1 MPALT
6 LLSTKEEVGERPPA
20 FFKKKR
26 PTKPHGLGYHAN
38 HYYKEA
44 GENGEAGTMATTGA
58 NVLRRRRQDDDDSD
72 DESEEETSEEM
83 DRNAENAAFAH
94 AAAKIHM
101 QDEKG
106 MKVWR

>member
-1 MPALT
+1 
-6 LLSTKEEVGERPPA
+6 
-20 FFKKKR
+20 
-26 PTKPHGLGYHAN
+26 
-38 HYYKEA
+38 
-44 GENGEAGTMATTGA
+44 MATTGA

-106 MKVWR
+106 MKVWKFAMYFFFIALSAVLSIVGEVVWKGYQAHKTHAAKNLKL